1 MKRRKSS
8 LLRIMFVV
16 TAILGI
22 SLWVNISQGLEVQAE
37 SIAEPTPI
45 NKIFTDPALADEVK
59 AELGKTSVTD
69 EVTQTELNQITRL
82 EADYKGISSIEGIQ
96 YLTNLNMLALTENQ
110 ITNLA
115 PLAYLDNLESLYLG
129 NNKISDVA
137 SLSGLTQLT
146 FLQLSINQIKD
157 VTPLAKLTNLNY
169 LDLRENQIS
178 DASPLGNMMELTTLK
193 LDKQQITVAPVLYQ
207 SNLVAP
213 DILKNV
219 FGEVVPPTT
228 ISNNGTFAS
237 PNITWNLDSY
247 TGEVSYDFN
256 QTVTLGAK
264 GKVAFAGTV
273 VQPISE
279 AYVTTFD
286 INGTT
291 TTENTAVNTLI
302 TEPAAPT
309 EQGYTFDGWYDAK
322 TGGNEWDFAADK
334 MPAENMTLYA
344 HFTINSY
351 TANFDIDGKITSQT
365 VSYQAL
371 LQEPTTPTKEGYT
384 FTGWYDAKTGGN
396 KWDFATGKMPAEN
409 MTLYARFTK
418 DPSSD
423 TITITPGKDD
433 KNNKEGTTITASHSE
448 NAKLPK
454 TSGNS
459 SMIPIIV
466 GTIFLGSAVV
476 LLRKNTSNL

>member
-1 MKRRKSS
+1 MIKKQSS
-8 LLRIMFVV
+8 LLRILFVV

-22 SLWVNISQGLEVQAE
+22 SLWINMSQGLEVQAE

-59 AELGKTSVTD
+59 AELGKTSVAD
-69 EVTQTELNQITRL
+69 EVTQTDLNQITKL
-82 EADYKGISSIEGIQ
+82 EADGKGISSIEGIQ
-96 YLTNLNMLALTENQ
+96 YLTNLNMLGLTDNQ

-115 PLAYLDNLESLYLG
+115 PLAHLTNLESLYLG
-129 NNKISDVA
+129 ENKISDVTP
-137 SLSGLTQLT
+137 LSGLTQLT

-193 LDKQQITVAPVLYQ
+193 LDKQQITVAPILYQ

-219 FGEVVPPTT
+219 FGEVVAPTT

-256 QTVTLGAK
+256 QTVTLGDK
-264 GKVAFAGTV
+264 GKVTFAGTV
-273 VQPISE
+273 VQPITD

-286 INGTT
+286 INGVT
-291 TTENTAVNTLI
+291 TTEQVAVNTLVA
-302 TEPAAPT
+302 EPTTPT
-309 EQGYTFDGWYDAK
+309 EKGYTFDGWYDAK

-334 MPAENMTLYA
+334 MPAANMTLYA

-351 TANFDIDGKITSQT
+351 TANFDIDGKTTSQT
-365 VSYQAL
+365 VNYQAL

-384 FTGWYDAKTGGN
+384 FTGWYDAKTGGT

-433 KNNKEGTTITASHSE
+433 KGDKSNAASKANNSE
-448 NAKLPK
+448 NTKLPK
-454 TSGNS
+454 TGDNS
-459 SMIPIIV
+459 SMIPTIL
-466 GTIFLGSAVV
+466 GTLFIGSALLV
-476 LLRKNTSNL
+476 LRKNTSNL